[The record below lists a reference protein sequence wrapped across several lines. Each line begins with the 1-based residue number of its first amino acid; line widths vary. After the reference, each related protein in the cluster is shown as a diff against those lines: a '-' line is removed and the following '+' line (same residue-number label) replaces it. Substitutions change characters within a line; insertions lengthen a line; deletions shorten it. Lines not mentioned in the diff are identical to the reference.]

1 MEPVSSWMLVRFIS
15 TEPQQKLLDE
25 IFDLYLKSIWF
36 YEELK
41 VSVSLLMFYLDD
53 LSVNVSGVLKFPT
66 IIMLPSIFP

>member
-53 LSVNVSGVLKFPT
+53 LSVNVSGVLKLPT